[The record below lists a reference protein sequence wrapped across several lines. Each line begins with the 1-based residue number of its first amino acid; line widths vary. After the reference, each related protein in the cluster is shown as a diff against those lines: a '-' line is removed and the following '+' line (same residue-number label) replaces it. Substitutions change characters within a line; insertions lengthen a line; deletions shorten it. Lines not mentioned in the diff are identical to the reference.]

1 MRAVCWNGKKDVRVE
16 TVPDPEIINPRDAIT
31 KTELTA
37 ICRSD
42 LHLYSGNIPTMKAGD
57 ILGHEFLGEVVE
69 LGRGVSNLQTGDR
82 VIVPFPIACGNCY
95 YCAHELFSFCD
106 NSNPNG
112 GLTEPFYGP
121 TGRRHGDRRKTD
133 NHRPTFRPLAEA
145 RRETPALARKR
156 NAPRSRLVHQG
167 SLFDGKRNDA

>member
-1 MRAVCWNGKKDVRVE
+1 MRAVCWNGKEDVRVE

-42 LHLYSGNIPTMKAGD
+42 LHPY
-57 ILGHEFLGEVVE
+57 
-69 LGRGVSNLQTGDR
+69 R
-82 VIVPFPIACGNCY
+82 VRQCY

-112 GLTEPFYGP
+112 GLTEPFYGQP
-121 TGRRHGDRRKTD
+121 AGGSGDRRKTD
-133 NHRPTFRPLAEA
+133 NDRPTFRPLAEA
-145 RRETPALARKR
+145 RRETPAWARKR
-156 NAPRSRLVHQG
+156 KPQDLV
-167 SLFDGKRNDA
+167 